1 MKLREVLKS
10 DITGLILRWRYG
22 PFVLIAILAVLHVLL
37 GYELVTGQMRL
48 RWRFEW
54 IEGRESSPLLYW
66 LYIAGSAG
74 VLLLIDG
81 YFLWSAFIGGR
92 KKEADPD
99 RQRTTRRM

>member
-10 DITGLILRWRYG
+10 DVSCLLLQWRYG
-22 PFVLIAILAVLHVLL
+22 PFVLVALWAVLHGLL
-37 GYELVTGQMRL
+37 GYELVTGKMRL

-54 IEGRESSPLLYW
+54 IEGMESSPVLYW
-66 LYIAGSAG
+66 VYSAGSAG

-81 YFLWSAFIGGR
+81 YFLWSAFSGGR

-99 RQRTTRRM
+99 RQRTTRGI